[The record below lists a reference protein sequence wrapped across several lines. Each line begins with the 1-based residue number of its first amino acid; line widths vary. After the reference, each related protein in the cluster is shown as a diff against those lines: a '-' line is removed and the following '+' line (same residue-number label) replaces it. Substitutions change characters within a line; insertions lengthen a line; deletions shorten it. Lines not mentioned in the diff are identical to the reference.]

1 MARSEP
7 TIQLRRRNTLRDA
20 SQNLRRLNSE
30 LKERTKDKWN
40 EIKTNIK
47 NGLEEF
53 FSGMANN

>member
-1 MARSEP
+1 MSRSEP
-7 TIQLRRRNTLRDA
+7 TIALGRRNTLRDA
-20 SQNLRRLNSE
+20 SRNIRRLNSE

-53 FSGMANN
+53 FGGMANN

>member
-1 MARSEP
+1 MSRSEP
-7 TIQLRRRNTLRDA
+7 DIPLRRRNTLRDA
-20 SQNLRRLNSE
+20 SRNIKRLNSE
-30 LKERTKDKWN
+30 FKERTKDKWN